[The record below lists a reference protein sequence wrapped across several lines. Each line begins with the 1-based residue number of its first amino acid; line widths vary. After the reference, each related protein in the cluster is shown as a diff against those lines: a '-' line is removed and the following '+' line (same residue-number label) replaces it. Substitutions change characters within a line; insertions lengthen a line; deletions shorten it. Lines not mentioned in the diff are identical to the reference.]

1 MKLYHRFLL
10 LRKKNRNKKMKKKC
24 LKNTIQKS
32 SFELVYYYT
41 DVLLIL

>member
-10 LRKKNRNKKMKKKC
+10 LRKKNRNKKNEKKMFKS
-24 LKNTIQKS
+24 TIQKS

-41 DVLLIL
+41 DVLFIL